1 MSGPRVMPWII
12 LTVVAVTLAQQV
24 WVSPTNFGGADEWLV
39 LDLASRGIHG
49 VPYANR
55 PLVLVWQAPPALL
68 FPGDLRG
75 FWLFACLYF
84 AATGVLV
91 GWLALRLAPGQRLL
105 AVLAGVFTVAWAP
118 LDYLRLDAVLI
129 CGYAGFTLVTV
140 GAVVLLVESW
150 HRRRPALL
158 ALGAGVGFLASLGVE
173 SVIPV
178 LAAAPA
184 LLWREGRSAP
194 RRFAA
199 ACLAWEAA
207 VVLAAA
213 VALAPLLSGRPSYQA
228 GGLGVDPSPVG
239 VGSRILQLLRMQA
252 EPLFHPRVS
261 ELAVPAVPLAV
272 LVFLVGLL
280 AVGREKPPGLHGE
293 ARSARGLAFPFAAGL
308 LLAASAHAALALTP
322 AIRTPARTQVLSAPG
337 FGLALAAAITAAARR
352 ASPRWEA
359 AVAAFLGSWVVAV
372 GTARVVAMQGEWD
385 EFRSAWTGQSGT
397 LSTLVAQ
404 APGLE
409 PGTLVLLLDETGAW
423 PMTFTFRHA
432 LRYLYGD
439 GVVGVVHGA
448 QDFLYPWR
456 LTAEGVV
463 VVPWP
468 VIRREWQVSPT
479 FHPWEAVVVA
489 RRDGTGEV
497 AILPRW
503 PEDVLPAL
511 PPGARY
517 APREKIRG
525 APAVVRHRNVLGA
538 RPAGGAGEGG
548 RQQ

>member
-12 LTVVAVTLAQQV
+12 LTVVAVTLAQR
-24 WVSPTNFGGADEWLV
+24 SFIAPTNFGGADEWLV
-39 LDLASRGIHG
+39 LDLASRGVHG

-55 PLVLVWQAPPALL
+55 PLVLLWQAPPALL
-68 FPGDLRG
+68 LPGELRAFG
-75 FWLFACLYF
+75 LSASLYF

-91 GWLALRLAPGQRLL
+91 AWLALRLAPGGRLL
-105 AVLAGVFTVAWAP
+105 ALLAGVLTVAWAP
-118 LDYLRLDAVLI
+118 LDYLRLDTVLI
-129 CGYAGFTLVTV
+129 CGYAGFTLATV

-150 HRRRPALL
+150 HRGRPALL

-178 LAAAPA
+178 LAVAPA
-184 LLWREGRSAP
+184 LLWREGRAAP

-213 VALAPLLSGRPSYQA
+213 VAVAPLLSGRPSYQTA
-228 GGLGVDPSPVG
+228 GLGVDPSPLG
-239 VGSRILQLLRMQA
+239 VGARILQLLGMQA
-252 EPLFHPRVS
+252 GPLLDPRAAL
-261 ELAVPAVPLAV
+261 LAVPAASLVV
-272 LVFLVGLL
+272 LVLLVGLL
-280 AVGREKPPGLHGE
+280 AVGRENPPGLHGE

-322 AIRTPARTQVLSAPG
+322 TIRTPARTQVLSAPG
-337 FGLALAAAITAAARR
+337 FGLALAAAITAATRL
-352 ASPRWEA
+352 ASPRRQA
-359 AVAAFLGSWVVAV
+359 AVAAALGSWVVAV
-372 GTARVVAMQGEWD
+372 GTGRVVAMQGEWD
-385 EFRSAWTGQSGT
+385 GFRSAWTGQAGT
-397 LSTLVAQ
+397 LSALVAE

-448 QDFLYPWR
+448 EQFLYPWR
-456 LTAEGVV
+456 STGEGIVV
-463 VVPWP
+463 EPWP
-468 VIRREWQVSPT
+468 VVRREWQVGPSM
-479 FHPWEAVVVA
+479 HPWESVVVVHRA
-489 RRDGTGEV
+489 ADGRVGV
-497 AILPRW
+497 LARW
-503 PEDVLPAL
+503 PEGLLPGR

-517 APREKIRG
+517 APEERIRPLGVRLRERRMLDAG
-525 APAVVRHRNVLGA
+525 ATVA
-538 RPAGGAGEGG
+538 AGKGG
-548 RQQ
+548 GT